1 MNLIVDNVYHL
12 TGEGFAESA
21 LEENNNL
28 FKFVRVDN
36 TGDWVFK
43 GVTTGIIQWCCA
55 DMIETGEAVIKPVT
69 KEKPKR
75 TKRKKGKGKTAPTVD
90 KMKLLF
96 ADGSTYTLKGVLSAV
111 VEDDLIEFT
120 VKQEVKGDVL
130 RSELV
135 TLPTHD
141 LVSLFVRPA
150 KSKPFLVEFE
160 DDYMV
165 VTTPDSRFV
174 CTDFDLVY

>member
-1 MNLIVDNVYHL
+1 MILVLNDVYHL
-12 TGEGFAESA
+12 SGEGFAESV
-21 LEENNNL
+21 LINNNNL
-28 FKFVRVDN
+28 FRFDSVDHN
-36 TGDWVFK
+36 GDWVFR
-43 GVTTGIIQWCCA
+43 GVTTNTVQWA
-55 DMIETGEAVIKPVT
+55 SANMVKLGEAIIKPVA
-69 KEKPKR
+69 KEKPKH
-75 TKRKKGKGKTAPTVD
+75 TKRKKGKGKTAPSVD

-96 ADGSTYTLKGVLSAV
+96 ADGSTYTLKGVLSV
-111 VEDDLIEFT
+111 VLEDDLIEFM
-120 VKQEVKGDVL
+120 VKAEVKGDVL

-165 VTTPDSRFV
+165 VTTADGRFV
-174 CTDFDLVY
+174 CTDFDLAY